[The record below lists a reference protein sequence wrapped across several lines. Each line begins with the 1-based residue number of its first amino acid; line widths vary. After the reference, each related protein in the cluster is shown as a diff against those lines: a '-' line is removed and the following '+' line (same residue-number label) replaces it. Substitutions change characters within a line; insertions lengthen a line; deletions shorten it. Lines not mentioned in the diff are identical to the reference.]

1 MVSGG
6 VRRVMYVSHSGT
18 LLGGAEVCLL
28 DVATRVR
35 EAGWDVLVVVPHEG
49 DLSTA
54 LAAAGVTVEVM
65 ALGSF
70 RNRLETRS
78 PILLLRLV
86 VAVVAGWRLSRLIR
100 ARQVDLVHS
109 NTAPVIAGA
118 LGAWVARVPHV
129 WHLREILGGPL
140 WPVLRW
146 LMVHLAVRQVCIS
159 KAVAQNIAGAGV
171 VVIADGVDI
180 DTFTPAGNGDGSGLF
195 PREADGRADTGPVVA
210 MVSRLHPFKG
220 HELFLRAAKV
230 AYETS
235 PKVRFL
241 LVGGHLPAYEALRL
255 RLLALRDE
263 LGLQDAASFVPFV
276 ERRKLPALLRQVTV
290 VVVPS
295 VWVEPGGLVVLEA
308 MACGVPV
315 VATRQGG
322 PAEVITDGVDG
333 LLVSPTDPAE
343 MAGRI
348 TRLIRNP
355 ELRNRI
361 GRAGRRRVEEAY
373 SLNLHIQRLTAM
385 YDEVLPS

>member
-1 MVSGG
+1 
-6 VRRVMYVSHSGT
+6 MYVSHSGT

-28 DVATRVR
+28 DVAPRVK
-35 EAGWDVLVVVPHEG
+35 EEGWDVLVVVPHEG

-54 LAAAGVTVEVM
+54 LARAGVSVVVM

-70 RNRLETRS
+70 RTRLETRS
-78 PILLLRLV
+78 PILLVRLV

-118 LGAWVARVPHV
+118 LGAWLARVPHV

-140 WPVLRW
+140 WRVLRR
-146 LMVHLAVRQVCIS
+146 LMVKMSARQICVS
-159 KAVAQNIAGAGV
+159 RAVAENIAGAGV
-171 VVIADGVDI
+171 VVIADGVDVDI
-180 DTFTPAGNGDGSGLF
+180 FAPAGNGDGRALF
-195 PREADGRADTGPVVA
+195 PREAHGRAGDGPVVA
-210 MVSRLHPFKG
+210 MLSRLHPLKG

-235 PKVRFL
+235 PNVRFL
-241 LVGGHLPAYEALRL
+241 VVGGHIPAYEALRL

-263 LGLQDAASFVPFV
+263 LGLESAASFVPFA
-276 ERRKLPALLRQVTV
+276 ERRRLPELLRQLTV

-295 VWVEPGGLVVLEA
+295 VLVEGGGLVVLEA

-333 LLVSPTDPAE
+333 FLVSPTDPAE
-343 MAGRI
+343 MADRI
-348 TRLIRNP
+348 TRLIRDP
-355 ELRNRI
+355 ELRTRI
-361 GRAGRRRVEEAY
+361 GTAGRRRVAEAY

-385 YDEVLPS
+385 YDEVVPAT